1 MSEDRLAASLTNI
14 HLLIAILRRREHGV
28 DDSSVEYEGVESIVL
43 LLESSDEGGD
53 GRKLVQVYQQELGGE
68 TRFTL
73 DH

>member
-14 HLLIAILRRREHGV
+14 HLLIAILRRRERGV

-53 GRKLVQVYQQELGGE
+53 GRKLVQVYQQELGDE